1 MRKLKYKR
9 GHFYVSWFTLGNG
22 HKTRFHILCKFSIPY
37 EVPPLINVRPP
48 KSISYTLS
56 GSNIEIFD
64 LPWGLF
70 SVFSVFFKNDVT
82 FPICLNSICKE
93 KKYNFSFRELSLLV
107 VWKEGVYRDF
117 SKSSIKAY
125 SDISSWVYSVR
136 IPCFLKVE
144 KICFV
149 LIG

>member
-93 KKYNFSFRELSLLV
+93 KKYNFSLWSSVSWLCERREYIEILV
-107 VWKEGVYRDF
+107 NLPSRHTVIFHHGYIPYGYHVFWKWKKY
-117 SKSSIKAY
+117 
-125 SDISSWVYSVR
+125 
-136 IPCFLKVE
+136 
-144 KICFV
+144 V
-149 LIG
+149 LYL